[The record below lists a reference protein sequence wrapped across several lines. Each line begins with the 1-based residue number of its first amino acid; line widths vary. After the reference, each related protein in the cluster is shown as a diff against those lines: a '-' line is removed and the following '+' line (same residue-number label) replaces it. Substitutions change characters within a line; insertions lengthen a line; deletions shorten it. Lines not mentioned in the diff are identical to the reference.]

1 MLGPSLPTPGVCHR
15 SAFGSNLSRGRR
27 KAPPSDGLGRTG
39 KVILVFRVGVEGGCQ
54 TGFFILLIFPMG
66 IKKRLPSRMQDRR
79 PKAVLGLLCG
89 DWEGSLPWEL
99 HFLAVI
105 HFSRDPHLTRL
116 KVAPPDPPLVSRL
129 CDEDKESSAFP
140 EWQRLFRNP
149 GEGTGEPRWE
159 LSINSCAGCA
169 LCNAR
174 ECLSAP

>member
-1 MLGPSLPTPGVCHR
+1 
-15 SAFGSNLSRGRR
+15 
-27 KAPPSDGLGRTG
+27 
-39 KVILVFRVGVEGGCQ
+39 
-54 TGFFILLIFPMG
+54 MG

-79 PKAVLGLLCG
+79 PREAVLGLLCG

-105 HFSRDPHLTRL
+105 HFSRDPHLTRVKL
-116 KVAPPDPPLVSRL
+116 APPDPPLVSRL

-149 GEGTGEPRWE
+149 GEGTEEPRWE
-159 LSINSCAGCA
+159 LSINSCAGYA